1 LTGLCAITL
10 ATVLVTGTL
19 VTGAGP
25 HAGDKSATRTVARL
39 KVEVATLA
47 HLHESLLIA
56 FLGLLVG
63 LAFGLV
69 AVGAA
74 KPVTRRLAV
83 VIALTFAQGLIGVV
97 QYFTG
102 VPAVLVILHVAGAV
116 LVTGASAAL
125 WASLRERTEPEPL

>member
-1 LTGLCAITL
+1 MTALCAATL
-10 ATVLVTGTL
+10 AAVLVTGTL

-63 LAFGLV
+63 LCFALA
-69 AVGAA
+69 AVRAA
-74 KPVTRRLAV
+74 KVVIRRLAL
-83 VIALTFAQGLIGVV
+83 VIALTFAQGVIGVV
-97 QYFTG
+97 NTS
-102 VPAVLVILHVAGAV
+102 PAYRRC
-116 LVTGASAAL
+116 
-125 WASLRERTEPEPL
+125 W